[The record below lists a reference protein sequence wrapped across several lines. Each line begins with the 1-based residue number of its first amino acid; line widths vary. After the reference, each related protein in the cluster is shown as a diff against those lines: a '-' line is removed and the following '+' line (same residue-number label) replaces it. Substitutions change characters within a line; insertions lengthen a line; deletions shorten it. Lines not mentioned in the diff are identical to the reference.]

1 MSGAKITRYDCFIS
15 QISNFFK
22 NYQQENGKAE
32 EPNLLG
38 SMIQEISGEPSPEE
52 RENLTWAALGTLGGG
67 LDTVRTLA
75 DPKLQSMPD

>member
-1 MSGAKITRYDCFIS
+1 M
-15 QISNFFK
+15 
-22 NYQQENGKAE
+22 
-32 EPNLLG
+32 PNLLG